1 MKKLLLSMALLLSM
15 GSAMGQTAEKLIAKW
30 KAMPGAQYE
39 VSAGDSIEMASDEEM
54 AANGLSEEDIAFI
67 KKNFKR
73 NEQVTLEVDSIQQEV
88 LNRDIQALKGYELL
102 MVVNENNA
110 PDEEGNL
117 VQQLMN
123 QVMNPQIKVAVYGR
137 VKKKMVD
144 DVLVRCDID
153 AWDKVALSH
162 IECKIKKDILG
173 KLIQMDGDIV
183 SIEREKDD
191 VVDMK
196 EMVKEVEAGNVLFVI
211 EGEEHPELHS
221 VDEAKAYMDS
231 INFHHNHETY
241 VVGGGVKEKYP
252 HTDKKVVIEW
262 ERSEK
267 TEK

>member
-73 NEQVTLEVDSIQQEV
+73 SEQVTLKVDSIQQEV

-117 VQQLMN
+117 FQQLMN

-183 SIEREKDD
+183 SFEREKDD
-191 VVDMK
+191 VIDMK

-221 VDEAKAYMDS
+221 LDEAKAYMDS
-231 INFHHNHETY
+231 INFHHNHETW